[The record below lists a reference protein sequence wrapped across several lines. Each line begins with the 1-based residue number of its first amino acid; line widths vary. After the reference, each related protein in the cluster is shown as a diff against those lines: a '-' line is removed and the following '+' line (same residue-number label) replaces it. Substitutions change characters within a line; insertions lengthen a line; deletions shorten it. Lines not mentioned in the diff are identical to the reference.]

1 MLAHSGEPIGPV
13 DIHVHILPAVDDGA
27 PDLDTA
33 VRMAQAAAQDG
44 IVGLVATPHGTEW
57 RRVGNREQFLGRL
70 GEVRDAVRAAG
81 IPLEIYPGQEAWLGP
96 NLLDQ
101 LAEGYAFTLNN
112 SRYILVEVPFGHCPA
127 ETEELAFQLLAH
139 GYVPIMAHPERNAD
153 LARDLDRAVRLIGL
167 GMRFQITAASLLGH
181 FGAGPKGAAERYV
194 RHRLAHFLAS
204 DAHHPTGPRAP
215 RLSQARRV
223 VETLAGPEYAELLT
237 VVNPRA
243 ALADGELVVPEPERP
258 HQKTFWETIGWRR

>member
-1 MLAHSGEPIGPV
+1 MLAYTGERTGPV

-27 PDLDTA
+27 PDLDAA
-33 VRMAQAAAQDG
+33 VRMAETAAHDG

-57 RRVGNREQFLGRL
+57 RRVGNREQFLLRL
-70 GEVRDAVRAAG
+70 REVRDAVQAAG
-81 IPLEIYPGQEAWLGP
+81 ITVDIYPGQEAWLGP

-101 LAEGYAFTLNN
+101 LADGYAFTLNN
-112 SRYILVEVPFGHCPA
+112 TRYILVEVPFSHCPA

-153 LARDLDRAVRLIGL
+153 LARDLDRVCRLIGL

-181 FGAGPKGAAERYV
+181 FGPGPKAAAERYI

-215 RLSQARRV
+215 QLSQARGV
-223 VETLAGPEYAELLT
+223 VESLAGPDYAELLT

-243 ALADGELVVPEPERP
+243 ALADGELVVPDPERP